1 MEKLRCQ
8 TPAMVRKEIAVHF
21 LAYNFIRAAM
31 AHAAQRHQQRPRT
44 LSFKATVQL
53 LEAMKTQLF
62 NLSQPALEALLK
74 AIVST
79 PIGQRQRTP
88 QPRAIKQRPK
98 PYPRLAVPRKI
109 ACQQL
114 VAAHNLG

>member
-1 MEKLRCQ
+1 
-8 TPAMVRKEIAVHF
+8 MVRKEIAVHF

-31 AHAAQRHQQRPRT
+31 AQAAQHHQQRPRE

-53 LEAMKTQLF
+53 LDAMKTPLLK
-62 NLSQPALEALLK
+62 LSQHALEALLK

-79 PIGQRQRTP
+79 RIGQRKRAS
-88 QPRAIKQRPK
+88 QPRALKQRPK

-114 VAAHNLG
+114 VASYS